1 MTETQSRDIQGDIIK
16 TVNQSQ
22 DALIEVVRD
31 WTDAVQAITPKLPA
45 VNVPF
50 VDKVPQPEQLV
61 ASAYDFAEQLLRSQ
75 RRFAEELI
83 KATSPLLP
91 IPNELKAETTSHKA
105 GAK

>member
-50 VDKVPQPEQLV
+50 ADKVPQPEQLV

-83 KATSPLLP
+83 RATSPLLP
-91 IPNELKAETTSHKA
+91 IPNEIKAETHKA

>member
-1 MTETQSRDIQGDIIK
+1 MTETQSVRDVQGEIIK

-31 WTDAVQAITPKLPA
+31 WTDAVQAITPKLPN

-50 VDKVPQPEQLV
+50 AGKIPEPENLV
-61 ASAYDFAEQLLRSQ
+61 ACAYDFAEQLLRSQ

-83 KATSPLLP
+83 KATAPLLP
-91 IPNELKAETTSHKA
+91 IPNQTTHAKA

>member
-1 MTETQSRDIQGDIIK
+1 MTETQSVSHVQGEIIK

-50 VDKVPQPEQLV
+50 AGKVPEPEHLV
-61 ASAYDFAEQLLRSQ
+61 ASAYEFAEQLLHSQ

-83 KATSPLLP
+83 KATAPLLP
-91 IPNELKAETTSHKA
+91 IPNQATHAKA

>member
-50 VDKVPQPEQLV
+50 ADKVPQPEQLV
-61 ASAYDFAEQLLRSQ
+61 ASAYDLAEQLLRSQ

-83 KATSPLLP
+83 KATAPLLP
-91 IPNELKAETTSHKA
+91 IPGDKAATTTHKA
-105 GAK
+105 AAK

>member
-1 MTETQSRDIQGDIIK
+1 MTETHTTPRDVQGEIIK

-22 DALIEVVRD
+22 NALIEVVRD

-50 VDKVPQPEQLV
+50 ADKVPQPEQLV

-83 KATSPLLP
+83 RATSPLLP
-91 IPNELKAETTSHKA
+91 ISNETKAETHKA

>member
-1 MTETQSRDIQGDIIK
+1 MTETHNAARDVQGEIIK

-50 VDKVPQPEQLV
+50 ANKVPQPDQLV
-61 ASAYDFAEQLLRSQ
+61 SSAYDLAEQLLRSQ

-91 IPNELKAETTSHKA
+91 IPGDKAATK
-105 GAK
+105 

>member
-1 MTETQSRDIQGDIIK
+1 MTETQGSVRDVQGDIIK

-50 VDKVPQPEQLV
+50 ANKVPQPEQLV
-61 ASAYDFAEQLLRSQ
+61 TSAYDFAEQLLRSQ

-83 KATSPLLP
+83 KATAPLLP
-91 IPNELKAETTSHKA
+91 IPNQTAHAKA

>member
-1 MTETQSRDIQGDIIK
+1 MTESQNAARDVQGEIIK

-50 VDKVPQPEQLV
+50 ADKVPQPEQLV

-83 KATSPLLP
+83 RATSPLLP
-91 IPNELKAETTSHKA
+91 ISNETKAETHKA